1 MTTTVV
7 KRKDV
12 FGFVRH
18 VNLLLPTCLRSVWRD
33 LEK

>member
-18 VNLLLPTCLRSVWRD
+18 VNLLLHASEVNSVT
-33 LEK
+33 